1 MLARMFAS
9 EETSMMPS
17 TRDAD
22 GAFLIDRSPKSFEPL
37 LNYLRTGKLILDQN
51 VNPEGVLEEAR
62 YFGMDS
68 ILPELE
74 RLSASHVMTGREGR
88 PLTRRDV
95 VEVLIGT
102 STSHKTDTEL
112 RFQGVNLQAADLS
125 KLDLRHINFK
135 YANLSGSNLSG
146 ANLSWSLLERADL
159 SNSNME
165 VVLLLKVSASLLLFR
180 AASCWGS
187 R

>member
-1 MLARMFAS
+1 
-9 EETSMMPS
+9 
-17 TRDAD
+17 
-22 GAFLIDRSPKSFEPL
+22 
-37 LNYLRTGKLILDQN
+37 
-51 VNPEGVLEEAR
+51 
-62 YFGMDS
+62 MDS

-135 YANLSGSNLSG
+135 YAKLSG

-159 SNSNME
+159 SNTNME